1 MKRRLLGVL
10 LAVAMVGTLAA
21 GCGSKSTESE
31 KKTEDKKVIKIAG
44 TAVSEVFY
52 EAFKD
57 KYEAE
62 GYKTEF
68 VSFDSNPVCLE
79 GLCQRGNGCVAWSA
93 EEICFKL

>member
-44 TAVSEVFY
+44 TAVSEVFM
-52 EAFKD
+52 KRL
-57 KYEAE
+57 
-62 GYKTEF
+62 KTSMKQKGTRQNLYHLILTLF
-68 VSFDSNPVCLE
+68 
-79 GLCQRGNGCVAWSA
+79 A
-93 EEICFKL
+93 